1 MLAALQSSAAV
12 PRRPFLRH
20 VVVFIGFL
28 CLAAAIT
35 YPQIL
40 GAGNAVPFH
49 TDPYFS
55 MWRLGWVAHQLPRD
69 PRHLFEANIF
79 YPEHDTLAYSDAMLL
94 PATVLAPLFWV
105 GVGPVA
111 IYNGALFTALTL
123 SGFTAFLLAGRVTGS
138 TVGGLVA
145 GVIFAFA
152 PYRFDHYMH
161 LELQIVFWLPL
172 ALIAI
177 HRVVTEPRIWNGLL
191 LGGAIAAQALSSM
204 YAGIFFVTYCVVFIP
219 LLALAGPTPPW
230 WRLIRSVAAGAALTL
245 AIMIP
250 YSLAYLG
257 AVRTVGTRTIGNVEY
272 YSASLANYLAAPPAN
287 RLYGSV
293 TARYGASELYLFP
306 GITAVL
312 LAALGVWRGAGR
324 VRFAYASG
332 LILVFD
338 LSRGVH
344 GLTYPLFFTYFPP
357 FWALRSAARIG
368 ILVNL
373 SIAVLSAYGAAW
385 LLPKIRSHGLRIA
398 AATVIV
404 TALVAEYASAPAPAR
419 APGPAAVDRWLARQ
433 SPVVVLQLPMTLDW
447 LYMYQGIAHAQ
458 KMLNGYSG
466 FPPASYYATRDA
478 MRSFPDDSSIAYLQ
492 ARNVDYVI
500 VRGEH
505 YSGEDKAALVA
516 KIENRRDVSLVA
528 RFPQG
533 GSEDS
538 VFAVMKPGQR

>member
-1 MLAALQSSAAV
+1 M
-12 PRRPFLRH
+12 
-20 VVVFIGFL
+20 
-28 CLAAAIT
+28 
-35 YPQIL
+35 

-49 TDPYFS
+49 SDPYFS
-55 MWRLGWVAHQLPRD
+55 MWRLGWVARQLPRD

-94 PATVLAPLFWV
+94 PGTVLAPLFWV
-105 GVGPVA
+105 GLHPVA
-111 IYNGALFTALTL
+111 IYNGALFAALTL
-123 SGFTAFLLAGRVTGS
+123 SGFTAFLLARRVTGS
-138 TVGGLVA
+138 AVGGVVA

-204 YAGIFFVTYCVVFIP
+204 YAAIFFVTYCVVFIP
-219 LLALAGPTPPW
+219 LLALADPTRPW

-245 AIMIP
+245 AIVIP
-250 YSLAYLG
+250 YSLAYTG
-257 AVRTVGTRTIGNVEY
+257 AVQTVGTRTIGDVGY
-272 YSASLANYLAAPPAN
+272 YSASLANYLAAPPEN

-324 VRFAYASG
+324 ARLAYAAG
-332 LILVFD
+332 LILVFE
-338 LSRGVH
+338 LSRGIH
-344 GLTYPLFFTYFPP
+344 GLTYPLLFMYLPP

-373 SIAVLSAYGAAW
+373 SIAVLSAFGAAW
-385 LLPKIRSHGLRIA
+385 LIPKLRSQAWR
-398 AATVIV
+398 ATVAI
-404 TALVAEYASAPAPAR
+404 ALVAALVVEYASAPAPAR
-419 APGPAAVDRWLARQ
+419 APAPAAVDRWLARQ
-433 SPVVVLQLPMTLDW
+433 PPVVVVQLPMTRDW

-492 ARNVDYVI
+492 ARNVEYVI
-500 VRGEH
+500 VRGEQ
-505 YSGEDKAALVA
+505 YPAEDRAVLVA
-516 KIENRRDVSLVA
+516 KIETRRDVSLVA
-528 RFPQG
+528 RFPQD

-538 VFAVMKPGQR
+538 VFAVLKPGRR